1 MAQKNLIEKLADAG
15 EDALTKLAGAS
26 AAHKVLEATSGVTK
40 RLDEMQKRLRGLAD
54 VEKKVAQLERRLAKL
69 EAAGRA
75 KKPKP
80 GAKKR
85 ASASSRSSTPRKKT
99 D

>member
-54 VEKKVAQLERRLAKL
+54 VEKKVARLERRLAKL

-75 KKPKP
+75 KTP